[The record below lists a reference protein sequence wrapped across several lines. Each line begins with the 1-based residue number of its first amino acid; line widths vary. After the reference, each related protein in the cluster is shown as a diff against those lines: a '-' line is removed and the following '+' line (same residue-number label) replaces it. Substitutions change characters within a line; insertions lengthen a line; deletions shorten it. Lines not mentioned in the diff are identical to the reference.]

1 MTNTN
6 QPKALY
12 VLWAVA
18 LAACGGGGGGEIATA
33 GTPPTS
39 APTPPPAPAPS
50 PAPAPPPVTVST
62 ATLQWT
68 APSDSRVQGYRV
80 YYGTSSRAYLQTRG
94 AGLDSGLATQLVV
107 SNLQLGRTYY
117 FAVASYDAA
126 GNESDYSNEVTKQ
139 TN

>member
-1 MTNTN
+1 MLRWADPLQSTEHMTNTN

-94 AGLDSGLATQLVV
+94 AGLDPDRQRSWSSAIF
-107 SNLQLGRTYY
+107 S
-117 FAVASYDAA
+117 
-126 GNESDYSNEVTKQ
+126 
-139 TN
+139 